1 MVQRFKA
8 CGVGILAASLAA
20 PAAAQSKIGTK
31 FADVI
36 MEYVT
41 PGKVYNLRTM
51 RNLPYR
57 VQNDSA
63 GPVDL
68 DITVEVPQK
77 DSLKEDY
84 EPIADPSWIRI
95 VPSRMQLKAGEQGL
109 ADIILQVPDDPVY
122 AKRHYQA
129 HILCASAPPPAGQ
142 ASGLAFTLAIASRLR
157 FSVDSAGPESIRRI
171 QKAGLYQQLNFTLE
185 PEILNVPGFQPLGK
199 RLDLSE
205 TGARLALVNRG
216 IQKLNFILKVV
227 APPEGIVLAPG
238 YELAPDFSWLTLKPK
253 MLKVPSDSI
262 KSANLILEI
271 PDKPEHRGKRYVF
284 VVQATL
290 KEKEIPVEVYS
301 RVYVNTA
308 K

>member
-1 MVQRFKA
+1 MRTKMLA
-8 CGVGILAASLAA
+8 LGLAALASL
-20 PAAAQSKIGTK
+20 AAAQSKIGTK

-63 GPVDL
+63 GPADL
-68 DITVEVPQK
+68 NITIEVPQK
-77 DSLKEDY
+77 DSLKEGY
-84 EPIADPSWIRI
+84 EAIADPSWIQV
-95 VPSRMQLKAGEQGL
+95 VPSRMQLKGGEQGL
-109 ADIILQVPDDPVY
+109 ADIILRVPEDPAY
-122 AKRHYQA
+122 AQRHYQA
-129 HILCASAPPPAGQ
+129 HILCASAPPPPGQ
-142 ASGLAFTLAIASRLR
+142 ISGLAFTLAIASRLR
-157 FSVDSAGPESIRRI
+157 FSVGSAGPENIRRM

-185 PEILNVPGFQPLGK
+185 PDMLNVPGFQPLGK
-199 RLDLSE
+199 RLDLAE
-205 TGARLALVNRG
+205 TGARLSLVNRG
-216 IQKLNFILKVV
+216 IQKLDFVLKVV
-227 APPEGIVLAPG
+227 APPEGIGLAPG
-238 YELAPDFSWLTLKPK
+238 YELAPDFSWLTLKPET
-253 MLKVPSDSI
+253 LKVPSDSI
-262 KSANLILEI
+262 KSAQLGLEI

-290 KEKEIPVEVYS
+290 KGKEIPVEVYS